1 MYHGERFNS
10 LTHLAGAALAVA
22 GTVAL
27 VIVAGRLNDPWK
39 IVSFSI
45 YGTTLVLLYTFSALY
60 HSLRGRVVKAVFRK
74 LDHSAIYLMIAGTY
88 TPFALVTLHGAWG
101 WSLFAVAWAMA
112 AIGIVQEFF
121 VKSDKRLL
129 SLTLYVLMGW
139 MAVAAVK
146 PLIDALGF
154 GGFAWLA
161 AGGMLYT
168 AGIAFYAVDER
179 VTHAHGVWHL
189 FVLGG
194 SAAHYT
200 AILFYVA

>member
-1 MYHGERFNS
+1 MDHGERFNGY
-10 LTHLAGAALAVA
+10 THMAGAVLALAGASV
-22 GTVAL
+22 L
-27 VIVAGRLNDPWK
+27 VILAALKADAWR

-45 YGTTLVLLYTFSALY
+45 YGSTLILLYLASTLY
-60 HSLRGRVVKAVFRK
+60 HGSRGRAKPVFRR
-74 LDHSAIYLMIAGTY
+74 LDHCSIYLLIAGTY
-88 TPFALVTLHGAWG
+88 TPFSLVTLHGAWG

-112 AIGIVQEFF
+112 VIGIVQEFF